1 MRNVSDKLNHQYQ
14 QDNWYVCSLVVQAHP
29 EKLASVKTALT
40 AMPYTEI
47 HGEKAE
53 DGKLVVVIEANFQP
67 TLVEQMEKIKE
78 IDGVIV
84 VSLIYSHQDE
94 QF

>member
-1 MRNVSDKLNHQYQ
+1 
-14 QDNWYVCSLVVQAHP
+14 
-29 EKLASVKTALT
+29 
-40 AMPYTEI
+40 MPYTEI

-53 DGKLVVVIEANFQP
+53 EGKLVVVMESDFQP
-67 TLVEQMEKIKE
+67 TLVEQMEMIKE

-94 QF
+94 QI